1 MHPAPGAAIEDR
13 LESFVRTCNKSLWN
27 FCRLLESITLPLDH
41 SRPCSM
47 ISCIIIGKSCIR
59 NHREQRLRIHS
70 FIGKFYVFLL
80 PFWSRRTILSIS
92 VTYLRHRDR
101 DYLFHSMLK
110 RSSPPRRNELYRATS
125 GVAQTKQDVEQ
136 RKEFLEIYA
145 NRNIRLVALKIDR
158 RSERFYAIEFIKLLF
173 VIANTNKHTYVVY
186 RISQ

>member
-27 FCRLLESITLPLDH
+27 FCRLLQSITLPLDH

-47 ISCIIIGKSCIR
+47 ISCIIGKSCRR

-70 FIGKFYVFLL
+70 FIGEFYVFLL
-80 PFWSRRTILSIS
+80 QFWPRRTILSIS

-110 RSSPPRRNELYRATS
+110 RSFPPRRNELYRATS

-145 NRNIRLVALKIDR
+145 NRNIHLVALKIDR
-158 RSERFYAIEFIKLLF
+158 RSERFYYAIEFIKLLF